1 MALIKNSGNELI
13 GGIMSSRLT
22 VSLIAGYLH
31 PQSVETH
38 SEAVT
43 AIEELKLPLIAKHW
57 AAHVALQASN
67 S

>member
-1 MALIKNSGNELI
+1 M

-22 VSLIAGYLH
+22 VSLRVGYLH

-43 AIEELKLPLIAKHW
+43 AIEELNSPLIVKHW